1 MLTDRRSAYAAWDGD
16 VHEALRR
23 EGAAGYEVVFG
34 EGTAGAA
41 RFAAGAGR
49 HGAMERST

>member
-1 MLTDRRSAYAAWDGD
+1 MLADRRSAYGAWDAGET
-16 VHEALRR
+16 EALRR
-23 EGAAGYEVVFG
+23 EGAAGYEVVFA

-49 HGAMERST
+49 HGRTER